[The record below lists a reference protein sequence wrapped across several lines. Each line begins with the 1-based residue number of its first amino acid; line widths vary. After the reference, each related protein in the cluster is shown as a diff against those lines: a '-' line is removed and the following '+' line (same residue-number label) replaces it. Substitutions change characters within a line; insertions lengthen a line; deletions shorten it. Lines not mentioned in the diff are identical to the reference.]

1 MRYLL
6 LVYAAGEEAAALD
19 TRLALELAERG
30 GLLAA
35 HELESV
41 TTATSVRV
49 RRGSTLVADG
59 PFAETG
65 ERLGGV
71 YVVDLESIDEAIAV
85 AARLPAAREGVVEIR
100 PVVRR
105 EAVA

>member
-6 LVYAAGEEAAALD
+6 LVYAAAEEAAALD
-19 TRLALELAERG
+19 TRFALELAERG

-35 HELESV
+35 HELEPV

-49 RRGSTLVADG
+49 RGAATLVADG

-71 YVVDLESIDEAIAV
+71 YVVDLESLDEAIAV
-85 AARLPAAREGVVEIR
+85 AARLPAARDGVVEIR

-105 EAVA
+105 EG